1 MRLSQFVAVLDTC
14 VLAPMPVMDTLLR
27 LAEEPAFYTPKWSKE
42 ILEELRRT
50 LGKLGRSP
58 AQIDR
63 RIFTMTRAYPDAVVE
78 GFQALIFSMTND
90 EQDRHVLAAA
100 VKCGA
105 HAIVSDNKK
114 HFPHECLAAYNL
126 ECLTADEFLVHQ
138 YHLDPDAFINVL
150 REQASD
156 IKWTLPHLISKH
168 VPSLSQ
174 LIKIREDR

>member
-50 LGKLGRSP
+50 LTKFGRTP

-63 RIFTMTRAYPDAVVE
+63 RIETMRNAYPDAIVE
-78 GFQALIFSMTND
+78 GFEELIPAMKNQ
-90 EQDRHVLAAA
+90 EKDRHVLAAA

-105 HAIVSDNKK
+105 HTIVSDNKK
-114 HFPHECLAAYNL
+114 HFPEESLSPYNL

-168 VPSLSQ
+168 VPSLSK
-174 LIKIREDR
+174 LIKIREER